1 MFDYFVYRVY
11 RAYEKKHKG
20 VVNSIFLASLFL
32 FIFQF
37 LILLSIYN
45 FILIFTDGYVSI
57 KNISSKALK
66 IGFVIVA
73 ILFAFFYYRHYQKK
87 IHKIEEKYKHH
98 PANRWVKIWMFVVLA
113 LFLVFSP
120 ILWSFLHKMIQLS
133 FYY

>member
-11 RAYEKKHKG
+11 HAYENWNKG
-20 VVNSIFLASLFL
+20 KVNSLFLASLFL
-32 FIFQF
+32 FVFQF

-57 KNISSKALK
+57 GNISGKALK
-66 IGFVIVA
+66 IGYVIVA
-73 ILFAFFYYRHYQKK
+73 VLISFLYYRHYQKK
-87 IHKIEEKYKHH
+87 IHKIEEKYKNH

-120 ILWSFLHKMIQLS
+120 VLWSFLIS
-133 FYY
+133 STWRFNI